1 MKRKKFR
8 YRRHI
13 YKRDKIGNIYIIRAI
28 KKEGLIKDG
37 SKI

>member
-1 MKRKKFR
+1 MRRKKFR
-8 YRRHI
+8 YRKQN
-13 YKRDKIGNIYIIRAI
+13 YKRDKVGNIYIIRAI